1 MSSNNNNTSSIED
14 IVALKVEL
22 NKLSRLKVRN
32 EEQKKLV
39 EMAMKLEMD
48 DYHAVKEFIAK
59 SRALQNEKDSS
70 GGNEVLDTTH
80 SRVYTIS
87 EDDDNNSI
95 VDNGST
101 VDDGSGAKKVD
112 WKEANKYNDKSPSNS
127 NHMKKK
133 VLLNKR
139 SSYNLNDNDDG
150 VSVRSRSTLS
160 SISSISSLTATL
172 VASKAKVVSA
182 RAKERVARKERRLLE
197 KIEQVRQA
205 EAKLRA
211 KNAAAAHAKAIDLQM
226 KKDEREAIK
235 IKIAK
240 QKEEELAA
248 KVSARALCL

>member
-1 MSSNNNNTSSIED
+1 MSSDYNNTSSIED

-39 EMAMKLEMD
+39 EMAMTLEMD

-95 VDNGST
+95 VDNGS
-101 VDDGSGAKKVD
+101 DDGSSTKKVD

-127 NHMKKK
+127 NHTTKK

-172 VASKAKVVSA
+172 VASKARVVSA
-182 RAKERVARKERRLLE
+182 RAKERVARKERRLLG

-248 KVSARALCL
+248 KVSARRFLV

>member
-1 MSSNNNNTSSIED
+1 MSSDNNNTSIED

-39 EMAMKLEMD
+39 EMAMTLEMD

-70 GGNEVLDTTH
+70 GGNEVLDSTH

-95 VDNGST
+95 VDNGS
-101 VDDGSGAKKVD
+101 DDGSSTKKVD

-127 NHMKKK
+127 NHTKKK

-172 VASKAKVVSA
+172 VASKARVVSA
-182 RAKERVARKERRLLE
+182 RAKERVARKERRLLG

-211 KNAAAAHAKAIDLQM
+211 KNAAAAHAKAIHLQM

>member
-1 MSSNNNNTSSIED
+1 MSSDNNNTSSIED

-22 NKLSRLKVRN
+22 NRLSRLKVRN

-39 EMAMKLEMD
+39 EMAMTLEMD

-70 GGNEVLDTTH
+70 GGNEVLDSTH

-87 EDDDNNSI
+87 EDDNNSI

-127 NHMKKK
+127 NHTKKK

-197 KIEQVRQA
+197 KIEQVRQT

-248 KVSARALCL
+248 KVSARRFLV

>member
-1 MSSNNNNTSSIED
+1 MSSDNNNTSSIED

-39 EMAMKLEMD
+39 EMAMTLEMD

-70 GGNEVLDTTH
+70 GGNEVLDSTH

-87 EDDDNNSI
+87 EDDDYNSI

-101 VDDGSGAKKVD
+101 VGSSAKKVD

-211 KNAAAAHAKAIDLQM
+211 KNAAAAHAQAIDLQM

>member
-1 MSSNNNNTSSIED
+1 MSSDNNNTSSIED

-22 NKLSRLKVRN
+22 NRLSRLKVRN

-39 EMAMKLEMD
+39 EMAMTLEMD

-70 GGNEVLDTTH
+70 GGNEVLDSTH

-87 EDDDNNSI
+87 EDDDYNSI

-101 VDDGSGAKKVD
+101 VGSSAKKVD

-197 KIEQVRQA
+197 KIEQVRQT

-248 KVSARALCL
+248 KVSARRFLV